1 VARLPTGNKCRAR
14 IDRLVDLK
22 DKREKGDLKQYTKRE
37 RMLIDREIERLERF
51 FGGIVLKRPPEA
63 LFIVDTHK
71 ERTAVK
77 EALIRGA
84 KIIGMVD
91 TNGDPDE
98 IELNGGVVIPVND
111 DAVRSI
117 KMIVHAIAEAYKAG
131 KAARK

>member
-1 VARLPTGNKCRAR
+1 
-14 IDRLVDLK
+14 
-22 DKREKGDLKQYTKRE
+22 
-37 RMLIDREIERLERF
+37 LERF
-51 FGGIVLKRPPEA
+51 FGGIALKRPPEA
-63 LFIVDTHK
+63 LFIIDTHK

-77 EALIRGA
+77 EALIKGA
-84 KIIGMVD
+84 TIIGMVD

-131 KAARK
+131 KVLAKGGVTPKVAPVTQ